1 MIYELCL
8 HHFSLKL
15 NAALFPTTLAS
26 SSLRSVGDTLT
37 DTYARALLN
46 GQPTPNTNPLH
57 YHITKGLLTAAQAPT
72 NAFYCFWSLCL
83 SISINRHDFQ
93 SCSLGAIPFNNHRLV
108 WDPDPSQQLMNFG
121 HYRENNDPRP
131 LPRPPPLAS

>member
-72 NAFYCFWSLCL
+72 NAFYCFYVFV
-83 SISINRHDFQ
+83 R
-93 SCSLGAIPFNNHRLV
+93 
-108 WDPDPSQQLMNFG
+108 
-121 HYRENNDPRP
+121 
-131 LPRPPPLAS
+131 